1 MQPVMPEATAPE
13 LVVIVEAGRALLME
27 RAGRGRR
34 LGAEQLR
41 AACRCAGC
49 TAARRLGGPVAEVTG
64 IRISAAL
71 PVGGYGLNIGF
82 SDGHARGLFPFSYLD
97 ELVAEQA

>member
-1 MQPVMPEATAPE
+1 MQAVMPEATAPE
-13 LVVIVEAGRALLME
+13 LVAIVGAGRALLME
-27 RAGRGRR
+27 RAGRARR

-49 TAARRLGGPVAEVTG
+49 TAARRLGGPVAAAAG
-64 IRISAAL
+64 IRISAAR

-82 SDGHARGLFPFSYLD
+82 SDGHARGLFPFTYLD

>member
-1 MQPVMPEATAPE
+1 MQAVMPEDTAPE
-13 LVVIVEAGRALLME
+13 LVAIIEAGRALLME
-27 RAGRGRR
+27 RAGLGRR
-34 LGAEQLR
+34 LDAERLR

-49 TAARRLGGPVAEVTG
+49 TVARRLGGPAPAAAG
-64 IRISAAL
+64 IRISTAL

>member
-1 MQPVMPEATAPE
+1 MQAVMPEATAPE
-13 LVVIVEAGRALLME
+13 LVAIVEAGRALLME
-27 RAGRGRR
+27 RAGRARR

-49 TAARRLGGPVAEVTG
+49 TAARRLGGPVAAAAG
-64 IRISAAL
+64 IRINAAL

-82 SDGHARGLFPFSYLD
+82 SDGHARGLFPFTYLD
-97 ELVAEQA
+97 ELVAEKA

>member
-1 MQPVMPEATAPE
+1 MQAVMPEATAPE
-13 LVVIVEAGRALLME
+13 RVAIVEAGRALLME
-27 RAGRGRR
+27 RSGLGRR

-41 AACRCAGC
+41 SACRCAGC
-49 TAARRLGGPVAEVTG
+49 TAARRRGGPVPAAAG
-64 IRISAAL
+64 IRISTAL

-82 SDGHARGLFPFSYLD
+82 SDGHARGLFPFTYLD